1 MIRWIKKGL
10 GTVATRADIIDKLF
24 NSYLLEKKGNEIH
37 ITSKGKQLLELVPE
51 DLKKAELTADWEKK
65 LTAISK
71 GKQNDQKF
79 MREISDYTQALI
91 KDIKTSDG
99 KFRHDNV
106 TRHRCPEC
114 GKFLLEVN
122 GKHGKRL
129 VCQDRTCGYKKTISR
144 ITNARCPVCHK
155 KMEMV
160 GEGEGQKFVC
170 VCGYKEKL
178 SAFKQRKEK
187 QGSGMSKKEVN
198 RYLKKQQKEAEQ
210 PINNAFAEAFAKI
223 KL

>member
-1 MIRWIKKGL
+1 
-10 GTVATRADIIDKLF
+10 
-24 NSYLLEKKGNEIH
+24 
-37 ITSKGKQLLELVPE
+37 
-51 DLKKAELTADWEKK
+51 
-65 LTAISK
+65 
-71 GKQNDQKF
+71 

-91 KDIKTSDG
+91 NDIKTSDG

-144 ITNARCPVCHK
+144 NHK
-155 KMEMV
+155 RQDV
-160 GEGEGQKFVC
+160 Q
-170 VCGYKEKL
+170 YAIRRWRWLEKVKDRSL
-178 SAFKQRKEK
+178 YVFAGIKKNCLHLKQRKEK

-198 RYLKKQQKEAEQ
+198 RYLKKQQKEAQE
-210 PINNAFAEAFAKI
+210 PINNAFAEAFSKI